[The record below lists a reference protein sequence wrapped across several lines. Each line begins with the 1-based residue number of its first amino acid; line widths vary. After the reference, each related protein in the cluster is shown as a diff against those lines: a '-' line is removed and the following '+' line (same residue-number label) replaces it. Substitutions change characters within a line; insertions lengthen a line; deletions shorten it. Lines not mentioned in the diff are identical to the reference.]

1 MTGKKKNNKTGLAG
15 FLRYRKKGM
24 SGEERNAFERELHK
38 DPFAEEAEEGL
49 SSYDPEM
56 IRKDM
61 DSLRKRLSS
70 RTGSR
75 QRAIILRIAASVA
88 ILMVL
93 TSVLIILERSR
104 SSINQVSGEKT
115 QIAFNIESRSPVFE
129 KENVIPSGEPARS
142 GEQKKS
148 IQQMTVPE
156 PQTKSADKKA
166 EKVEG
171 QGEEKEKDYIGI
183 VDQKDT
189 ISEPVQEPVAL
200 AADEALVSEYGEKR
214 AAARNVTA
222 AAAKAELNRKVAYT
236 EYTPPS
242 PVNGKD
248 NFNRYI
254 ESNIHVPDTLI
265 VDQKAVVL
273 LSFIVK
279 TSGAID
285 SIKILKSPGAYYS
298 NEAIRLI
305 KEGPRWKA
313 ASENGVARDEE
324 VRLSIVFK

>member
-115 QIAFNIESRSPVFE
+115 QIAFNIESRFCHFIMATRAPNTMIT
-129 KENVIPSGEPARS
+129 KTRIEN
-142 GEQKKS
+142 
-148 IQQMTVPE
+148 
-156 PQTKSADKKA
+156 
-166 EKVEG
+166 
-171 QGEEKEKDYIGI
+171 
-183 VDQKDT
+183 
-189 ISEPVQEPVAL
+189 
-200 AADEALVSEYGEKR
+200 
-214 AAARNVTA
+214 
-222 AAAKAELNRKVAYT
+222 KVAKPTHNQYL
-236 EYTPPS
+236 
-242 PVNGKD
+242 V
-248 NFNRYI
+248 
-254 ESNIHVPDTLI
+254 
-265 VDQKAVVL
+265 
-273 LSFIVK
+273 
-279 TSGAID
+279 
-285 SIKILKSPGAYYS
+285 
-298 NEAIRLI
+298 
-305 KEGPRWKA
+305 
-313 ASENGVARDEE
+313 
-324 VRLSIVFK
+324 